1 MSLLIRGGRV
11 VTSIDDYEA
20 DIFVDGGTISA
31 LGRDL
36 PMQATEVLDAS
47 GCIVLPGG
55 VDPHTHLEFS
65 TSGTV
70 TSDSWSSGTTA
81 AAIGGTTT
89 VINFALQRPGESLRV
104 ALESELE
111 RADGQAAID
120 WGAHVIVT
128 QIAENGLDQ
137 IDDLVGRGVTSLKLF
152 MAYPGELMVDDATL
166 YRCFERAGA
175 AGALC
180 CVHAEN
186 GGVID
191 VLVRRALAQ
200 GRTEPGWHAR
210 TRPEAAEAEATHRA
224 IALAEM
230 AGAPVYFV
238 HLSCAE
244 ALDEVTRARDR
255 GRPVFAET
263 CPHYLFLDERL
274 YDEAPSFDAAKY
286 VLTPPLRNLRH
297 QQHLWRGL
305 RTDDLQVVSTDHC
318 PFCLKGQ
325 KELGRDD
332 FSKIPNGGPGIEH
345 RLSLLYS
352 GGVLAG
358 HLSLRRMV
366 DVFSTAPARLFGLYP
381 RKGALAVGSDADI
394 VLFDPV
400 SERTISASTHH
411 MNVDYSLYEGRPV
424 TGAVRTVVLRGSV
437 IVEDGE
443 FVGQLGAGRFLH
455 RGPSGQS

>member
-1 MSLLIRGGRV
+1 MSLLVRGGRV
-11 VTSIDDYEA
+11 VTAGDDYEA
-20 DIFVDGGTISA
+20 DVFVDDGTISA
-31 LGRDL
+31 IGRDL
-36 PMQATEVLDAS
+36 PMPAAQVVDAT
-47 GCIVLPGG
+47 GCLVLPGG
-55 VDPHTHLEFS
+55 VDPHTHLQFS
-65 TSGTV
+65 TAGTT
-70 TSDSWSSGTTA
+70 TSDTWSSGTTA

-89 VINFALQRPGESLRV
+89 VINFALQRPGEPLHL
-104 ALESELE
+104 ALDTELQ

-128 QIAENGLDQ
+128 QIAENGLHQ
-137 IDDLVGRGVTSLKLF
+137 IDDLVDRGVTSLKLF

-175 AGALC
+175 VGAVC

-191 VLVRRALAQ
+191 VLVRRALAE
-200 GRTEPGWHAR
+200 GRTEPRWHAR

-255 GRPVFAET
+255 GRAVFAET

-274 YDEAPSFDAAKY
+274 YDDTPGFEAAKY
-286 VLTPPLRNLRH
+286 VLTPPLRDVRH

-325 KELGRDD
+325 KDLGRDD

-358 HLSLRRMV
+358 HLSMRRMV
-366 DVFSTAPARLFGLYP
+366 DVFATAPARLFGLYP
-381 RKGALAVGSDADI
+381 RKGTLAVGSDADI
-394 VLFDPV
+394 VIFDPTP
-400 SERTISASTHH
+400 EWTISAATHH

-424 TGAVRTVVLRGSV
+424 TGAVRTVVLRGTV
-437 IVEDGE
+437 IVEGGA
-443 FVGQLGAGRFLH
+443 FVGKVGAGSFLR
-455 RGPSGQS
+455 RGPSGQP